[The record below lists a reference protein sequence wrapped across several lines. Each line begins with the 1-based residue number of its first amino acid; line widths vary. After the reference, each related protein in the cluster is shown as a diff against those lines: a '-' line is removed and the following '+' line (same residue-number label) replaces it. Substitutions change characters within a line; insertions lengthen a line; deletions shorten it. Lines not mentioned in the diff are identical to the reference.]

1 MNVPTIRRFNLNNIH
16 IIVLG
21 KKKGRMV
28 SNSHALP
35 PTFDQRFTLSRRSMF
50 VRWLIMLYSL
60 IIRSIKSTLT
70 ELFLTFPFSIAVR
83 KHKSKVVLKSQ
94 LKFCKFQIFFSNW
107 NFAGILK
114 CALDIRAKWI
124 GLYCV
129 WLPFLFRK
137 VCLIV
142 LVICTSVNKR

>member
-21 KKKGRMV
+21 KKKGRVV

-50 VRWLIMLYSL
+50 VRWHKLYSL

-70 ELFLTFPFSIAVR
+70 ELFLTFPFSIAAR
-83 KHKSKVVLKSQ
+83 KHKSEVVLKSQ
-94 LKFCKFQIFFSNW
+94 LKFCKFFFSNW

-114 CALDIRAKWI
+114 CALDIRAKWS